1 MKAAVIG
8 SGAWGTTLAKI
19 LSENGHDALIW
30 SHDENISQE
39 INAQHENRTLLPEI
53 LLPEN
58 VASTTSLH
66 DACSQAGLVVIVVAS
81 KFYSSMVERL
91 RDCLKQPVYIV
102 SATKGIIEPE
112 NKRTSE
118 VLLAG
123 LPREFHK
130 RIAVLSGPNISRE
143 IALQKPSTTVV
154 SSIDNDTATTLQ
166 GVFNNN
172 YFRVYT
178 NNDVIGTEL
187 GGTLKNIIAIAGGII
202 DGLNLGDNAKSAVMV
217 RGLVEISRFAVK
229 LGANPETFFGL
240 AGIGDLITTCSSTL
254 SRNHFVGEHLGRGM
268 KLSEILREM
277 TAVAEGVATTRLV
290 HQMARENG
298 VEMPVTEQVYEV
310 LFKNKPVEQAI
321 RDLMTRDAKAES

>member
-1 MKAAVIG
+1 
-8 SGAWGTTLAKI
+8 
-19 LSENGHDALIW
+19 
-30 SHDENISQE
+30 
-39 INAQHENRTLLPEI
+39 
-53 LLPEN
+53 
-58 VASTTSLH
+58 
-66 DACSQAGLVVIVVAS
+66 
-81 KFYSSMVERL
+81 
-91 RDCLKQPVYIV
+91 
-102 SATKGIIEPE
+102 
-112 NKRTSE
+112 